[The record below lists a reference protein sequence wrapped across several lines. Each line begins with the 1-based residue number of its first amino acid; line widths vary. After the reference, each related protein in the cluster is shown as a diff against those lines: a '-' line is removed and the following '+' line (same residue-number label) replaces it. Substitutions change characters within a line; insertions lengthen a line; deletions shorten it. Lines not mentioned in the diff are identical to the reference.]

1 MDKKTPVVIV
11 GAGPCGLATAC
22 GLLRRGIPARVIDA
36 SPEAGT
42 GSRAVMLWP
51 PVLDVLDE
59 LGVLAAAEQHGYRP
73 RALDYHT
80 SRRRTIQLPLDAAHG
95 ALVLQQDRTSRLLE
109 AALVKLGGRVERPI
123 RVTGVVPG
131 SDSVVVQADGPDGP
145 LAIEADWLIG
155 ADGAHS
161 TVRKQLHIEFT
172 GSEFASR
179 FLLAEGKLDG
189 DFDRRIA
196 HYHITPTGVLVL
208 IALPG
213 GEVRISGALDDGDG
227 DVSLATVQRMLDRRG
242 PGGLRASAL
251 SLLTTFPAPHRIAAT
266 MRVGRCFLVGDA
278 AHIHSPAGGQGLSLG
293 MQDVRNLVW
302 KLAGAIT
309 GRLDPRILDTYDQ
322 ERRAAAQ
329 QVVASIHKLTRQTL
343 FPPMALR
350 ARNLV
355 LHLVNLTGR
364 LQGNLLASLS
374 GRRIQYPDVLFGEPS
389 SPRRK
394 RRGAHPVPGTLAPR
408 WVPRPGAAAPPG
420 FRLFTTGPD
429 DSELVQAARTCAL
442 GAPLAGHHH
451 LAEPSPAPSFVLVRP
466 DAYVAASGTTPAELA
481 HAWQKLARI
490 LGDPRPAPTV
500 EPTPASRTAP
510 APHPDREA
518 AGRA

>member
-1 MDKKTPVVIV
+1 MNKTPVVIV

-22 GLLRRGIPARVIDA
+22 GLLGRGIPARVIDA

-51 PVLDVLDE
+51 PVLDMLDE

-73 RALDYHT
+73 RALAYHT
-80 SRRRTIQLPLDAAHG
+80 SRRRTIELPLDDAHG

-109 AALVKLGGRVERPI
+109 AALVKLGGRVERPV
-123 RVTGVVPG
+123 RVTRVVPG
-131 SDSVVVQADGPDGP
+131 GDSVVVNADGPDGP

-161 TVRKQLHIEFT
+161 TVRKQLDIEFT
-172 GSEFASR
+172 GSEFATR

-189 DFDRRIA
+189 DLDRRIA
-196 HYHITPTGVLVL
+196 HYHITPAGVLVL

-213 GEVRISGALDDGDG
+213 GEVRISGALDDPGEDL
-227 DVSLATVQRMLDRRG
+227 SLATVQRMLDRRG
-242 PGGLRASAL
+242 PGGLRVSAP

-309 GRLDPRILDTYDQ
+309 GRLDPAILDTYDQ

-355 LHLVNLTGR
+355 LHLVNRTGR

-389 SPRRK
+389 APRRK
-394 RRGAHPVPGTLAPR
+394 RRDAPVPGAPAPL

-420 FRLFTTGPD
+420 FRLVTTGPD
-429 DSELVQAARTCAL
+429 DHELALAARTCVAR
-442 GAPLAGHHH
+442 APLADHHH
-451 LAEPSPAPSFVLVRP
+451 RADASPAPSFVLVRP
-466 DAYVAASGTTPAELA
+466 DGYVAASGTTPAELA
-481 HAWQKLARI
+481 HAWQRLAR
-490 LGDPRPAPTV
+490 LLTEPRPAPTL
-500 EPTPASRTAP
+500 EPAPASRSCP
-510 APHPDREA
+510 APLPDREA